1 MRCDD
6 AEFSNKEKLR
16 LKEKIT
22 ELTNEIDNLKLTA
35 ENTHEI
41 SELKVKICS
50 MEKEIAKLKRT
61 VEVLNYG
68 INFFKDT
75 PMCYRNLILSM
86 IWFLF

>member
-22 ELTNEIDNLKLTA
+22 ELTNEIDNLKQTA
-35 ENTHEI
+35 ENTTET
-41 SELKVKICS
+41 SELKGKICS

-61 VEVLNYG
+61 VEVL
-68 INFFKDT
+68 K
-75 PMCYRNLILSM
+75 
-86 IWFLF
+86 